1 MKWIKGISYSVQ
13 GPDCHSNMLCFC
25 GCRPVHACPAPRLLR
40 GRRGAWAGTDIEQSQ
55 RWAPQS
61 RKATT
66 AHPVEPSSRCCRCET
81 ICTAHMLTECNAP
94 CDLLLHRPDTLLGN
108 SSRQQSW
115 LRLQHVQ
122 PPPNN
127 TAHSPHKSGHM
138 FAAPVHG
145 ASPLLNVWQARQPGA
160 LLIAAGSTAQH
171 TARPLAPATLMHAA
185 SSAAERC
192 SLVRHGRHHHHATVT
207 LGLKKPLTH
216 TDIEHEHAA
225 PT

>member
-1 MKWIKGISYSVQ
+1 M
-13 GPDCHSNMLCFC
+13 
-25 GCRPVHACPAPRLLR
+25 LLR
-40 GRRGAWAGTDIEQSQ
+40 VPPCACLPCAAPAAGRGAWAGTDIEQSQ
-55 RWAPQS
+55 RWAPQK

-66 AHPVEPSSRCCRCET
+66 AHPVEPSSRCCRCKT
-81 ICTAHMLTECNAP
+81 TCTAHMLTECNAP
-94 CDLLLHRPDTLLGN
+94 CDLLLHRPGTLLGK
-108 SSRQQSW
+108 SS

-192 SLVRHGRHHHHATVT
+192 GLVRHGRHHHHATIT